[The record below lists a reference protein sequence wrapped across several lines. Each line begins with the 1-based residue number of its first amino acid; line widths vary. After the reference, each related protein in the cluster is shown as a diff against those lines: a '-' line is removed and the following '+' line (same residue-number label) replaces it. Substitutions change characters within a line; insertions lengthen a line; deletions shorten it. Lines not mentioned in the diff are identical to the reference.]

1 MKPRKVPLR
10 RCVVTGE
17 RFDKRELLRIVR
29 TTDGDFLV
37 DETGKVNGRG
47 AYVQKNKAVIT
58 KAQKSKA
65 LDKTFGQVVPD
76 SVYEELLKHI

>member
-37 DETGKVNGRG
+37 DVTGKVNGRG

-58 KAQKSKA
+58 KAQKSKI
-65 LDKTFGQVVPD
+65 LDKTFGQAVPD